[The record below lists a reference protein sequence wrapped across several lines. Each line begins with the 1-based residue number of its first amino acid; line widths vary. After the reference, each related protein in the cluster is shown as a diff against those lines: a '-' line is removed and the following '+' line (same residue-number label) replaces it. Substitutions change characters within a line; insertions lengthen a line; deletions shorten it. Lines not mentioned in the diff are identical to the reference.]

1 MVSKPSIE
9 MSLSIIIAIKRN
21 IAKIARVAK
30 HYKNQGLINLCLYIA
45 KIARIAKQ

>member
-30 HYKNQGLINLCLYIA
+30 PRN
-45 KIARIAKQ
+45 